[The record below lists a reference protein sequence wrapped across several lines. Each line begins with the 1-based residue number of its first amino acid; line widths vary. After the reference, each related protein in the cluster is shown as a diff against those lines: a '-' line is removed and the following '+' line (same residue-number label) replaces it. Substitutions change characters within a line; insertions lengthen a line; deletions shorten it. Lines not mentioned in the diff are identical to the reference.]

1 MASGLTKLGSVFLD
15 TPDQTTYVAPNQQ
28 NNLTENE
35 QKLNDGFP
43 TPLLEDQLGDIKGG
57 AFDFGTKNRYSGI
70 NPEVEHGGIS
80 FKYSPI
86 ENQEP
91 NPPSSF
97 NLKKSEE
104 SPSLFSYSGYE
115 NEQGV
120 TIGNNFY
127 EGLSTENPKI
137 RNQFVNGAGI
147 GIDRDLGVSEN
158 LKLESIYDPTHGS
171 NYADIQK
178 ASGVGSTKYLD
189 IRASNPPN
197 FDQRGPDRGIEPL
210 IVKPI
215 GSKDYSLG
223 VNRDG
228 FPINAFQD
236 DLLRVTQFYQ
246 QSEAGQQISRNENL
260 TNILIGEGRINS
272 GNAALI
278 IPDTIEALAG
288 AAMQNPTPGI
298 NTGFLNFFH
307 SFRDLP
313 GPFGSLRKPL
323 RIEYSKRV
331 NLSLPFKNLGDK
343 PFAPVDKAVEKALN
357 TEIPD
362 GVPNIIKKPIED
374 LKVRVLKDLQEAAA
388 VPQTKKTPF
397 IDLSQ
402 NKKTTYNDK
411 ISRRPVGSGKVDDLF
426 DDGDFYVR
434 IKDLRGDGRFI
445 YFRGFATGIT
455 ENVTPTFSPTQYIGR
470 SEDVYIYQ
478 KAERD
483 LTFNL
488 RVTPANRI
496 EQKTMY
502 NKLEHLTSLAYP
514 KYLESSNRSD
524 LTRMQ
529 PPFTEL
535 YMAHIG
541 SKAKGQFGFIKS
553 LTYTV
558 SEQGDWDALAKLP
571 RVFDIAI
578 GYQILNKKPPS
589 LATVGETGFYRLR

>member
-15 TPDQTTYVAPNQQ
+15 TPDQTTYVAPNEQ

-43 TPLLEDQLGDIKGG
+43 TPLLEDQLGDIEGG
-57 AFDFGTKNRYSGI
+57 AFDFGTKNQYSGI

-197 FDQRGPDRGIEPL
+197 FDQRGESKGIQPY
-210 IVKPI
+210 IVQPI
-215 GSKDYSLG
+215 GSSRYSKGVDRDY
-223 VNRDG
+223 
-228 FPINAFQD
+228 FPINALQD
-236 DLLRVTQFYQ
+236 DQERFSKFIGSEKGINSLLRENVTQYVFGVEK
-246 QSEAGQQISRNENL
+246 SEL
-260 TNILIGEGRINS
+260 
-272 GNAALI
+272 ALN
-278 IPDTIEALAG
+278 PLAG
-288 AAMQNPTPGI
+288 LMAPPTAPWYQ
-298 NTGFLNFFH
+298 TGFLNVLH
-307 SFRDLP
+307 GAINDLP
-313 GPFGSLRKPL
+313 GPLGSLRRPFKV
-323 RIEYSKRV
+323 EHSDKS
-331 NLSLPFKNLGDK
+331 NLGFPFKNLGDRFPK
-343 PFAPVDKAVEKALN
+343 RAMGVLKKALA
-357 TEIPD
+357 TPIPD
-362 GVPNIIKKPIED
+362 KVPKPLKKIAED
-374 LKVRVLKDLQEAAA
+374 LKIKAIKEVTEEIQLPLTGK
-388 VPQTKKTPF
+388 PTPF
-397 IDLSQ
+397 FDLSKGPGETNYLDRVSLQ
-402 NKKTTYNDK
+402 HVVSTE
-411 ISRRPVGSGKVDDLF
+411 VDEEITE
-426 DDGDFYVR
+426 DGDFYVR
-434 IKDLRGDGRFI
+434 IKDLRGDGRLI
-445 YFRGFATGIT
+445 YFRGFVTGIT
-455 ENVTPTFSPTQYIGR
+455 ENVTPTFNPTQYIGR

-488 RVTPANRI
+488 RVAPSNFLQQ
-496 EQKTMY
+496 ETMY
-502 NKLEHLTSLAYP
+502 NKLDHLTSLAYP

-558 SEQGDWDALAKLP
+558 SEQGDWDALQSLP